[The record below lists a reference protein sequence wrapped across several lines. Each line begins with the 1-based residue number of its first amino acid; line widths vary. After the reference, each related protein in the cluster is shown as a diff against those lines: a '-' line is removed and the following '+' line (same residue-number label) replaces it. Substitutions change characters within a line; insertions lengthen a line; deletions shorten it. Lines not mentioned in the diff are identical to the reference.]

1 MEQAIEQRSQQS
13 RRSAVS
19 VDEAAARLGC
29 ERKTIYGA
37 IRAGEIP
44 HIRIGRRLLIPI
56 GFFDKL
62 ERAK

>member
-1 MEQAIEQRSQQS
+1 MKQTLEHGSQQS

-62 ERAK
+62 ESAQ